1 MGRGGTGLSSCA
13 SAWSGAA
20 ATKKKDR
27 QLIAAGSLPSI
38 APPPKCARLSDF
50 PIRKINLWFIARR
63 RFPPPWSIIGDA
75 YQTPHPVIVPIRN
88 LGRQRMSLSRFAVA
102 RRQLKYG
109 RGRENGRAE
118 CVAVY
123 LAQLG

>member
-1 MGRGGTGLSSCA
+1 M
-13 SAWSGAA
+13 
-20 ATKKKDR
+20 
-27 QLIAAGSLPSI
+27 QL
-38 APPPKCARLSDF
+38 RLETS
-50 PIRKINLWFIARR
+50 
-63 RFPPPWSIIGDA
+63 
-75 YQTPHPVIVPIRN
+75 VIVPIRN

-118 CVAVY
+118 CVTVY